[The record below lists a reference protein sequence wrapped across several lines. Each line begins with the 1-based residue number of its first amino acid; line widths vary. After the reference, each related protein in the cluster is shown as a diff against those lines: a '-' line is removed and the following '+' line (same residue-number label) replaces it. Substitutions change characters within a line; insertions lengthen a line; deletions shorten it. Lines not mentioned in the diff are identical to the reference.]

1 MQLRAGR
8 CHLKAM
14 EADEMMDRGAG
25 PSAPEH
31 LAPLKPE
38 KLCTRARVGDN
49 ICQPERLELGQEG
62 QRQAAPPWNTLLAAL
77 FHRDSVQEQ

>member
-14 EADEMMDRGAG
+14 EADEMMDRSAG
-25 PSAPEH
+25 PSAPED
-31 LAPLKPE
+31 LAPLKYE
-38 KLCTRARVGDN
+38 KLCTRGWGDN
-49 ICQPERLELGQEG
+49 VCQPERLELGQEG

-77 FHRDSVQEQ
+77 FHRDSVQGQ